1 MIYLEWFTFPDSEKE
16 FDFFL
21 KQKRTCY
28 DSYYPFQILSRHHF
42 RRIDF
47 APVTILYGGNGTGKT
62 VYIIKA
68 AAKISK
74 AKVMQVEAD
83 ESEKKEEIPFII

>member
-1 MIYLEWFTFPDSEKE
+1 MMIYLEWFTFPDSEKE

-42 RRIDF
+42 RSPF
-47 APVTILYGGNGTGKT
+47 
-62 VYIIKA
+62 
-68 AAKISK
+68 S
-74 AKVMQVEAD
+74 MVEMGP
-83 ESEKKEEIPFII
+83 EKRQRLMSLRKN